1 MLARGG
7 RTAGRPVCMVVVVEV
22 LLCSG
27 GVCGGVSPV
36 CTCALLCLPAHSSNL
51 PLSDYAVALV
61 LSERTPDLCIIS
73 I

>member
-1 MLARGG
+1 M
-7 RTAGRPVCMVVVVEV
+7 EV

-36 CTCALLCLPAHSSNL
+36 CTRALLCLPAHSSNFL
-51 PLSDYAVALV
+51 LSDYAVALV
-61 LSERTPDLCIIS
+61 LSERTPDLRIIS

>member
-1 MLARGG
+1 M
-7 RTAGRPVCMVVVVEV
+7 EV

-36 CTCALLCLPAHSSNL
+36 CTRVLLCLPAHSSHL
-51 PLSDYAVALV
+51 PLSDYVVALV
-61 LSERTPDLCIIS
+61 LSERTPDLRIIS